1 VVPVDGLS
9 VVAPLLGVVLG
20 LVPGL
25 TDVAPVEGVL
35 VVVSV
40 LDPTAPVAPAPVL
53 GILLGLFTAP
63 DAPAVASAPDVVVA
77 EVLAPAPVAL
87 SEPDHQSRLA
97 RCFGEAFR

>member
-1 VVPVDGLS
+1 VPVDGLS
-9 VVAPLLGVVLG
+9 VVAPLLGELG

-25 TDVAPVEGVL
+25 GLVAPVDGVL

-40 LDPTAPVAPAPVL
+40 LEPVGAAPVL
-53 GILLGLFTAP
+53 GMLLGLFTAP
-63 DAPAVASAPDVVVA
+63 DAPAVVSDPAEVVA